1 MPSAV
6 VHWPPS
12 ARACLVRPWALLL
25 VLVGWTALLVGSAT
39 GPAPGAAA
47 LAVGAL
53 GSAALVA
60 CAFAALAGVLLQGLT
75 GGRRRSGVRGRA
87 WAATH
92 RRIRRAEEP
101 GRPGRPRP
109 RAPGA
114 GRIPCLVMT

>member
-1 MPSAV
+1 MRKPV
-6 VHWPPS
+6 VRWARS
-12 ARACLVRPWALLL
+12 ARACLLRPWALLL
-25 VLVGWTALLVGSAT
+25 LLGGWTALLAGSAT

-60 CAFAALAGVLLQGLT
+60 CAVAALTGVLLENLT
-75 GGRRRSGVRGRA
+75 GGRRRSGVRRRA
-87 WAATH
+87 WAAAH

-114 GRIPCLVMT
+114 GRLPCPVMT

>member
-1 MPSAV
+1 MRNAV
-6 VHWPPS
+6 VHAARS
-12 ARACLVRPWALLL
+12 ARACLLRPWALLL
-25 VLVGWTALLVGSAT
+25 VLGAWAALLAGSAT
-39 GPAPGAAA
+39 GPAPGVAA

-60 CAFAALAGVLLQGLT
+60 CAFAALTGVLLQNLR
-75 GGRRRSGVRGRA
+75 GGRRRSGVRRRA
-87 WAATH
+87 WTAAH

-114 GRIPCLVMT
+114 GRLPCLVMT